1 MKIKLFYSPRFYL
14 EEGKFGYQR
23 EPPFIPPIG
32 LCTLTSFLKKHQYSV
47 EQDDLDI
54 KVFQNNQ
61 KSKSDSQKINMSL
74 FDDRERIAQFIKKGD
89 DSQLEE
95 EAHQILKKTKIG
107 NKDIIGFSICDD
119 HNFSTIG
126 STIVLSK
133 IIKENTGARIIIG
146 GVRHQRKIY
155 EETLTD
161 LDYIDFV
168 VLHNHITALNLVKI
182 IEKGGDLSKLQ
193 KISYN
198 QNALHRYLKQAK
210 NRQKWK
216 LFDSIKGDDM
226 IPPPAFEGLPLDL
239 YSPSFTD
246 YRSKGIK
253 SKKKVLLLP
262 FSFVIGCLEG
272 CAFCPNTEKPGL
284 ILRNPKTVAN
294 ELKALSIKYKTEFFL
309 FLNTNVNP
317 SYRYA
322 EMLADELIRIDAN
335 IMWSDCANLKHLDQK
350 LLSKLRR
357 AGAFRLVYGMESA
370 SPKMLK
376 YIEKGLTQTHAEKM
390 LQASNK
396 EGIWNEL
403 ELIAGMP
410 RERQEDVQITIDFIK
425 RNKPYINYFY
435 LAKYMLMNSKISLN
449 PTKFGI
455 ENIRENIKNLKGIQQ
470 FNRRFDEINGL
481 RWPEK
486 VKQIEQS
493 YKSHCQAI
501 SDENSDRVWNNQR
514 GYDSQGETLHLLY
527 LLYSIFKNKKE
538 VVDYFRQLD

>member
-226 IPPPAFEGLPLDL
+226 IPPPAFECLPLDL

>member
-1 MKIKLFYSPRFYL
+1 
-14 EEGKFGYQR
+14 
-23 EPPFIPPIG
+23 
-32 LCTLTSFLKKHQYSV
+32 
-47 EQDDLDI
+47 
-54 KVFQNNQ
+54 
-61 KSKSDSQKINMSL
+61 
-74 FDDRERIAQFIKKGD
+74 
-89 DSQLEE
+89 
-95 EAHQILKKTKIG
+95 
-107 NKDIIGFSICDD
+107 
-119 HNFSTIG
+119 
-126 STIVLSK
+126 
-133 IIKENTGARIIIG
+133 
-146 GVRHQRKIY
+146 
-155 EETLTD
+155 
-161 LDYIDFV
+161 
-168 VLHNHITALNLVKI
+168 
-182 IEKGGDLSKLQ
+182 
-193 KISYN
+193 
-198 QNALHRYLKQAK
+198 
-210 NRQKWK
+210 
-216 LFDSIKGDDM
+216 
-226 IPPPAFEGLPLDL
+226 
-239 YSPSFTD
+239 
-246 YRSKGIK
+246 
-253 SKKKVLLLP
+253 
-262 FSFVIGCLEG
+262 
-272 CAFCPNTEKPGL
+272 
-284 ILRNPKTVAN
+284 
-294 ELKALSIKYKTEFFL
+294 
-309 FLNTNVNP
+309 
-317 SYRYA
+317 
-322 EMLADELIRIDAN
+322 
-335 IMWSDCANLKHLDQK
+335 
-350 LLSKLRR
+350 
-357 AGAFRLVYGMESA
+357 MESA